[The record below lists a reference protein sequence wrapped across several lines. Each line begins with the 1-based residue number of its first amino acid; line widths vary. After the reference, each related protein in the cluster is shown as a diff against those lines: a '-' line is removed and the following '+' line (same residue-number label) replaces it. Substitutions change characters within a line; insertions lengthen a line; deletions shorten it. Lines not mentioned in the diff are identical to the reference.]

1 MKKLVVVLAL
11 AGVAWFAYSGYAKSR
26 AVRWTYE
33 GKTIRAEKPNN
44 TYIFADNGDT
54 RAELRVFGFN
64 DEPLGHAEMGP
75 HAIITHL
82 FIVSPMADNEEIFR
96 QQFCEKSSFDQ
107 ASMVNIIAADPKV
120 HKKVELFRKSKD
132 ERKCVRLTGKSLLQ
146 KQEFYKGEELKDA
159 YVTSTMPYDAQ
170 KFILLSDIEPV
181 ACR

>member
-1 MKKLVVVLAL
+1 MKKLVVWLAL
-11 AGVAWFAYSGYAKSR
+11 AGVAWFVYSGYMKSR
-26 AVRWTYE
+26 KVHWAYE
-33 GKTIRAEKPNN
+33 GNTIRAEKPNN

-64 DEPLGHAEMGP
+64 EDTLGNAEMGP

-96 QQFCEKSSFDQ
+96 KQFCEKSSFDQ

-120 HKKVELFRKSKD
+120 YKKVELFRKSKD
-132 ERKCVRLTGKSLLQ
+132 ERKCARLTGKSLLQ
-146 KQEFYKGEELKDA
+146 RQELYKGEELKDT

-170 KFILLSDIEPV
+170 KFILLSDIEPI